1 MTAPRYLTEPAPVA
15 AVPVDKIYL
24 WIMMLEYLKGIYADK
39 VAEWSRFGVAPG
51 DMFSK
56 DLEDMLMFLRMSY
69 SDYTDW
75 LGMSSPFIEYH
86 KPQVGDA

>member
-69 SDYTDW
+69 SDYADW

-86 KPQVGDA
+86 KPRGGDA